1 MPKRAH
7 HTRCGP
13 LNVLPQEAPRI
24 LKETQ
29 EALNVLPQNKHAEA
43 PRILEV
49 HKAGEGVWQQLN
61 QQEQKQTCG
70 SSKKLKPQKNIEDY
84 IPS

>member
-1 MPKRAH
+1 LITSDPSLHIR
-7 HTRCGP
+7 
-13 LNVLPQEAPRI
+13 
-24 LKETQ
+24 TQ
-29 EALNVLPQNKHAEA
+29 EQNKNAEA

-49 HKAGEGVWQQLN
+49 HTAGEGVWQQLN

-70 SSKKLKPQKNIEDY
+70 SSKKLKQQKNIEDY